1 MKTFLRW
8 PVLIILAVLAL
19 AACFPTLLSVVH
31 ATKTSAVHAAGNN
44 TPAISMPDVIHPYDA
59 VTVTGQGF
67 LPDDQVYL
75 SVPYWVNP
83 FGKIPC
89 DGSGNCSGTVTIP
102 PLGTQGMV
110 QVTGTNEG
118 GLTAQITVTALPGIY
133 LSSPN
138 QYSRLKSGGPGT
150 TILVNG
156 ATFTAYE
163 TVAIYWNQQEK
174 GTTST
179 DYRGNF
185 TYTFS
190 APDNIIPGNYP
201 VIVKR
206 SNQVP
211 SSVTT
216 TFTILAPAMKSP
228 AAIRNSQP
236 VHVKLSGFQAYEKVT
251 MSWNANNGQVLT
263 TLTMDGTGA
272 INTYFAPPF
281 APRGS
286 YILTATGNS
295 SKLQAASA
303 LNIGPGIILDPNTA
317 NPGGTFTVEG
327 GGYTPGETVNVY
339 LQNTNNGVTTAT
351 VDASGSFSAPL
362 TAPVAYDK
370 HTQYY
375 VYASSTNGADHA
387 KAQFFY
393 AVPSLKLT
401 QGLSY
406 GQSFTV
412 AGQGFAANDTVD
424 VFWQAYNQK
433 IPTKLGTVTA
443 ASDGTFTFTSTAMS
457 APYESFYENTYNVV
471 LIAKGHTDNTKA
483 TYYGYDYA
491 NLIAAPTSGP
501 VGTKVHISGGG
512 FGSHET
518 VTITLARIQ
527 VATLTARGDGG
538 FDLTVRVPGSAQIG
552 GNYLGAG
559 ITATGSISKVSVNIA
574 FWVTESLKIT
584 PTSGPSGTTITV
596 YVSNCYSD
604 DAVNVYW
611 YYPDTNTK
619 TLLTNGITSSNGS
632 LTTTIQ
638 APSNLQSGKTY
649 YVLVTELYDYLSTQ
663 VPFVAQ

>member
-1 MKTFLRW
+1 MKRFLRW
-8 PVLIILAVLAL
+8 PILTILAVLVL
-19 AACFPTLLSVVH
+19 AACLPALLSVVH
-31 ATKTSAVHAAGNN
+31 ATKTSAAHAAGNN
-44 TPAISMPDVIHPYDA
+44 TPSIFMPDVIHAYDT

-89 DGSGNCSGTVTIP
+89 DGSGNCYGTVTIP
-102 PLGTQGMV
+102 PVGTQGMV
-110 QVTGTNEG
+110 QITGTNRG
-118 GLTAQITVTALPGIY
+118 GLSAQVTVTALPGLY
-133 LSSPN
+133 LSGPN
-138 QYSRLKSGGPGT
+138 QYDRLKSGGPGT

-163 TVAIYWNQQEK
+163 TVSIYWNQQEE

-179 DYRGNF
+179 DYNGNF
-185 TYTFS
+185 SYTFS
-190 APDNIIPGNYP
+190 APDNVAPGSYP

-216 TFTILAPAMKSP
+216 TFTILAPAMKSS
-228 AAIRNSQP
+228 AGIRNSQP

-251 MSWNANNGQVLT
+251 MSWNANNGQVMT

-272 INTYFAPPF
+272 IDTYFVPPF

-286 YILTATGNS
+286 YVLTAKGNS
-295 SKLQAASA
+295 SKLQATSS

-327 GGYTPGETVNVY
+327 GGYTPGEMVNVY
-339 LQNTNNGVTTAT
+339 FQNTGNGVTTAT
-351 VDASGSFSAPL
+351 VDASGSFSVPL
-362 TAPVAYDK
+362 TAPVTYYK

-387 KAQFFY
+387 KSQFFY

-406 GQSFTV
+406 GESFTV
-412 AGQGFAANDTVD
+412 VGQGFAANDTVD
-424 VFWQAYNQK
+424 VSWQAYNQK

-443 ASDGTFTFTSTAMS
+443 ASDGTFTFTSTALS

-471 LIAKGHTDNTKA
+471 IIAKGHTDNTKA
-483 TYYGYDYA
+483 GLDCYEYA

-501 VGTKVHISGGG
+501 IGTKVHISGGG

-518 VTITLARIQ
+518 VTITLAGIQ

-538 FDLTVRVPGSAQIG
+538 FNLTVRVPKSAPIG
-552 GNYLGAG
+552 GNYFGAG
-559 ITATGSISKVSVNIA
+559 ITATGSTSKVSVNIG

-584 PTSGPSGTTITV
+584 PTKGPPGTTITV
-596 YVSNCYSD
+596 YVSNCFSD

-619 TLLTNGITSSNGS
+619 TLLANGITLSDGS
-632 LTTTIQ
+632 FTTTIQ
-638 APSNLQSGKTY
+638 APANLVSGKTY
-649 YVLVTELYDYLSTQ
+649 YVFVTELYDYLSTQ